1 MVVESGKS
9 TDATE
14 AVSVEH
20 VAAVKEDVVAIRIAP
35 TTPGTVS
42 KSKIFIGISEVPIGV
57 LFRETDKNMLSMNAS
72 LLSMVVDAE
81 TAVHVGCVSM
91 VEDDRSQKLILI

>member
-14 AVSVEH
+14 AVSVEN

-42 KSKIFIGISEVPIGV
+42 KSKIFIGISEVPIRV
-57 LFRETDKNMLSMNAS
+57 LFRDTDKNMLSRNAS
-72 LLSMVVDAE
+72 LLSMVVDRKRRCMWVVCQWWR
-81 TAVHVGCVSM
+81 TTDH
-91 VEDDRSQKLILI
+91 RN